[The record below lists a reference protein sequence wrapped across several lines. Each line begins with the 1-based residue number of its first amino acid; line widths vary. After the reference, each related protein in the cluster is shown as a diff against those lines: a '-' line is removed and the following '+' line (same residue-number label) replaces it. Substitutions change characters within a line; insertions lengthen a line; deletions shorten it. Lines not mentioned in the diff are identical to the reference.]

1 MQHFRNVDRS
11 FKIDRFKNKSSFNP
25 RKKDVITETYTYT
38 SCLQERLLDTEIA
51 PVRYNNVTKDERDAL
66 HNLKDYPS
74 IVIKDCDQEV
84 YQVQNNSSVLLYT
97 TMKAL
102 EKIHIN

>member
-38 SCLQERLLDTEIA
+38 SCLQERLLDTEIS

-74 IVIKDCDQEV
+74 IV
-84 YQVQNNSSVLLYT
+84 

>member
-1 MQHFRNVDRS
+1 M
-11 FKIDRFKNKSSFNP
+11 
-25 RKKDVITETYTYT
+25 
-38 SCLQERLLDTEIA
+38 QERLLDTEIS
-51 PVRYNNVTKDERDAL
+51 PVRYNNVTKEERDAL
-66 HNLKDYPS
+66 HDLKDYPS
-74 IVIKDCDQEV
+74 IAIKDCDQEV